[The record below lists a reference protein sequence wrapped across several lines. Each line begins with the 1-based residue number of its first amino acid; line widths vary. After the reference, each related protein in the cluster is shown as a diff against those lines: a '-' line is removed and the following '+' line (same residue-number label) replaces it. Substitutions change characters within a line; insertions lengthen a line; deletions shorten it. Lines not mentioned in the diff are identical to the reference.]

1 MGPFRNSRIMS
12 RLVYG
17 AGGMLLILALAA
29 CGAARSVADEVIPT
43 IPQPT
48 PTFTPLAAAQQPT
61 AIPTLEITPAS
72 AFNLVIWWP
81 EPLAPVDRPDVITV
95 LDQQI
100 GSFDMAEGGETNIE
114 FRRKRVQDVGG
125 IMTTLRTASTVAPG
139 ALPDLTLIRR
149 EDLITAAQA
158 GLIQPLDDI
167 LPAGTLD
174 DLYEPLT
181 ALGMVDGQIYGLP
194 YIVDVSLLVYYA
206 ADVDDDAVE
215 VTPQVEDDE
224 AGAAP
229 PWTFNHILDH
239 ELEWVFPAGRATGV
253 NTVFLIQYLE
263 AGGVPLD
270 AASTMTLNPDAVR
283 SVLEFYEQLAR
294 AGLISAE
301 VFEYTSARDYFSS
314 LVGGSL
320 NAAVVDSSMYLQ
332 MRADDVP
339 LLAAPIPTESGRAA
353 SVTNG
358 WMWVV
363 PTSSAERQT
372 TAARFLSWMME
383 SDRHREFAEAIYGL
397 PSQRTALQ
405 SLDDELVDVYLLNA
419 IASSPATI
427 PPDGS
432 SGTLARAMQNA
443 LIAVITGQSTA
454 EDATRTVIEQSSG

>member
-1 MGPFRNSRIMS
+1 
-12 RLVYG
+12 
-17 AGGMLLILALAA
+17 
-29 CGAARSVADEVIPT
+29 
-43 IPQPT
+43 
-48 PTFTPLAAAQQPT
+48 
-61 AIPTLEITPAS
+61 
-72 AFNLVIWWP
+72 
-81 EPLAPVDRPDVITV
+81 
-95 LDQQI
+95 
-100 GSFDMAEGGETNIE
+100 
-114 FRRKRVQDVGG
+114 
-125 IMTTLRTASTVAPG
+125 
-139 ALPDLTLIRR
+139 
-149 EDLITAAQA
+149 
-158 GLIQPLDDI
+158 
-167 LPAGTLD
+167 
-174 DLYEPLT
+174 
-181 ALGMVDGQIYGLP
+181 MVDGQIYGLP

-206 ADVDDDAVE
+206 ADADDDAVE

-224 AGAAP
+224 AADAAP

-253 NTVFLIQYLE
+253 NNVFLIQYLE

-294 AGLISAE
+294 AGLISEE
-301 VFEYTSARDYFSS
+301 VFEYTSARDYFSI

-320 NAAVVDSSMYLQ
+320 SAAVVDSSMYLQ

-339 LLAAPIPTESGRAA
+339 VLAVPIPTESGRAA
-353 SVTNG
+353 SVANG

-405 SLDDELVDVYLLNA
+405 SLDHELVDVYLLNA

-443 LIAVITGQSTA
+443 LIAVISGQSTA
-454 EDATRTVIEQSSG
+454 EDATRAVIEQSSG